1 MDKTV
6 TVDYRFTAPGP
17 VIRPIGAMTL
27 FAATVAAGIEGTI
40 PKGDLTPLEVLKE
53 WPVEGWA
60 VLKAAVM
67 IDHAPRGYNR
77 LCAEENSERQSN
89 DSMSTLCQRVLEVV
103 NELYAVPVERVAS
116 CACIVYSEDGETTE
130 VDIDRVTVDGV
141 EMTRQDFARYI
152 DPAAVKAAAKEKAKQ
167 EGRE

>member
-6 TVDYRFTAPGP
+6 TVEYRFTAPGP

-40 PKGDLTPLEVLKE
+40 PKGDLPPLQVLKE
-53 WPVEGWA
+53 WPIEGWA

-67 IDHAPRGYNR
+67 IDHTGRGYNR

-89 DSMSTLCQRVLEVV
+89 GSMATLCQRVLEVV
-103 NELYAVPVERVAS
+103 NELYAEPVERVAN
-116 CACIVYSEDGETTE
+116 CTCVPWVFRGEFN
-130 VDIDRVTVDGV
+130 VDIEDIAVDGV
-141 EMTRQDFARYI
+141 ELSDGDRARFI
-152 DPAAVKAAAKEKAKQ
+152 DYDAVRALALAKSKEVGQ
-167 EGRE
+167 